1 MGSTNQD
8 NPQQRASSG
17 GPAGGN
23 LPAGM
28 NTADYE
34 KIYDPA
40 RLGRA
45 GETSYVKGQEGSGP
59 QQTMAIDNPDIMPDT
74 MLPYQQVIGEYS
86 QLARESLNRSV
97 IPAGTRELVRDYFS
111 SLEN

>member
-1 MGSTNQD
+1 M
-8 NPQQRASSG
+8 
-17 GPAGGN
+17 PAV
-23 LPAGM
+23 M
-28 NTADYE
+28 NSEDYE

-45 GETSYVKGQEGSGP
+45 GDTSYVKGQEGRGP

-74 MLPYQQVIGEYS
+74 MLPYRQVIGEYS

-97 IPAGTRELVRDYFS
+97 IPAGTRDLVRDYFS

>member
-1 MGSTNQD
+1 MSVGE
-8 NPQQRASSG
+8 
-17 GPAGGN
+17 
-23 LPAGM
+23 
-28 NTADYE
+28 YE

-59 QQTMAIDNPDIMPDT
+59 QQTVEIDNPDIVPDS

-86 QLARESLNRSV
+86 QAARESLNRSV
-97 IPAGTRELVRDYFS
+97 IPAATQDLVRDYFS
-111 SLEN
+111 SLEEN

>member
-17 GPAGGN
+17 GLAGGN
-23 LPAGM
+23 LPADM

-34 KIYDPA
+34 KIYDPV

-59 QQTMAIDNPDIMPDT
+59 QQIIDIDNPDIMQDT
-74 MLPYQQVIGEYS
+74 MRPYQQVIGEYS

-97 IPAGTRELVRDYFS
+97 IPAGTRDLVRDYFS